1 MKKRNG
7 FDELVQGFEELK
19 AEREGRLTLCSAEV
33 EALLPVTIAPQEI
46 VEIRE
51 RLKMSQPVFAARLRI
66 NTRTLQGWERGAAFP
81 GSAAATLIQLVRKS
95 PQILDDV
102 AGL

>member
-1 MKKRNG
+1 MKKRNV

-19 AEREGRLTLCSAEV
+19 GEREGRLTLRSTEI
-33 EALLPVTIAPQEI
+33 EALPPVTIKAQEI

-51 RLKMSQPVFAARLRI
+51 RLKMSQPIFAARLRI
-66 NTRTLQGWERGAAFP
+66 NTRTLQGWERGAATP
-81 GSAAATLIQLVRKS
+81 SSAAATLIKLVRKN
-95 PQILDDV
+95 PQILDEV

>member
-1 MKKRNG
+1 MKKRNV

-19 AEREGRLTLCSAEV
+19 GEREGRLTMRSTEV
-33 EALLPVTIAPQEI
+33 QALPPVTIAPQEI
-46 VEIRE
+46 IEIRE

-66 NTRTLQGWERGAAFP
+66 NTRTLQGWERGAASP
-81 GSAAATLIQLVRKS
+81 GSAAAALIKLVRKN
-95 PQILDDV
+95 PQILDEV